1 MYHPSLRTAVD
12 TVTFHAAH
20 HADRTALVCEGREV
34 TYAALHKESNRT
46 AHALASAGI
55 ERGSRV
61 AYLGKESEDY
71 YEIFFACAKTGAVL
85 VPINWRLSPAEVEH
99 ILRDSGAEL
108 LFVEREYA
116 GTAERIRAEPPA
128 LPVVVELDGR
138 EERGTGFRDWKAGQ
152 PDDDL
157 DVSATPDDPI
167 AQIYTSGTTGL
178 PKGVVLAHRSFFAI
192 RDLTAEHGLDW
203 IDWRPGDVSLIS
215 IPGFHVA
222 GIWWAMQAFNAGVT
236 SVAMRM
242 FAAHDAVRLIREH
255 GVTTTCAVPAMLQ
268 MMLSEPGVGR
278 DDFTS
283 LRKVTYGG
291 SPISETLMLQCVEVL
306 GCEVGQLYGL
316 TESGNAALCLPP
328 ADHLPGSSRLR
339 SAGRPWPGVE
349 VMIAG
354 DDGTRLPAGEIGEIC
369 LRTPAV
375 MVEYWGMKEAT
386 DETLADGWLHTGD
399 AGYVDEGGYVY
410 VCDRMKDTVI
420 VAGENVYPAE
430 VENALCKHPAVVEA
444 AVIGVPHERWGEAVR
459 AFVVLRPGTTAK
471 ARDLK
476 LHLQGLVADFK
487 TPAGYEFVE
496 SIPRNPSGKILRR
509 ELRQRFWAGRD
520 RQVN

>member
-1 MYHPSLRTAVD
+1 MHYPNLRTAAD

-20 HADRTALVCEGREV
+20 HADRVALVCEGREV
-34 TYAALHKESNRT
+34 TYAALHRESNRT
-46 AHALASAGI
+46 ARALLAAGI

-71 YEIFFACAKTGAVL
+71 YEVFFACAKTGAVL
-85 VPINWRLSPAEVEH
+85 VPINWRLTAAEVEH

-116 GTAERIRAEPPA
+116 DAVDRIRAELPA
-128 LPVVVELDGR
+128 RPTVVGLDGG
-138 EERGTGFRDWKAGQ
+138 EERGSGLRAWKAGQ

-157 DVSATPDDPI
+157 DVSAGPDDPI

-192 RDLTAEHGLDW
+192 RDLIAEHGLDW
-203 IDWRPGDVSLIS
+203 IDWHPGDVSLIS

-278 DDFTS
+278 DDFAS

-306 GCEVGQLYGL
+306 GCQVGQLYGL
-316 TESGNAALCLPP
+316 TESGNTALVLPP

-349 VMIAG
+349 VMIAA
-354 DDGTRLPAGEIGEIC
+354 DDGAALPPGEIGEIC
-369 LRTPAV
+369 LKTPAV

-386 DETLADGWLHTGD
+386 DQTLAGGWLHSGD
-399 AGYVDEGGYVY
+399 AGYVDEDGYVY
-410 VCDRMKDTVI
+410 VCDRIKDTVI

-430 VENALCKHPAVVEA
+430 VENALCTHPAVAEA
-444 AVIGVPHERWGEAVR
+444 AVIGVPDERWGEAVR
-459 AFVVLRPGTTAK
+459 AFVVLRPGAAAK
-471 ARDLK
+471 PRELK
-476 LHLQGLVADFK
+476 LHLQGRIADFK
-487 TPAGYEFVE
+487 SPAGYEFIERV
-496 SIPRNPSGKILRR
+496 PRNPSGKILRR
-509 ELRQRFWAGRD
+509 ELRERFWSGRD

>member
-85 VPINWRLSPAEVEH
+85 VPINWRLSPTEVEH

>member
-1 MYHPSLRTAVD
+1 MYHPGLRTAVD

-34 TYAALHKESNRT
+34 TYAALHQESNRT

-108 LFVEREYA
+108 LFVEREFA
-116 GTAERIRAEPPA
+116 GTAERLRAEPPA
-128 LPVVVELDGR
+128 LPAVVELDGR
-138 EERGTGFRDWKAGQ
+138 EERGTGFRDWKSGQ

-157 DVSATPDDPI
+157 HVSATPDDPI

-192 RDLTAEHGLDW
+192 RDLGAEHGLDW

-222 GIWWAMQAFNAGVT
+222 GLWWAMQAFNAGVT

-291 SPISETLMLQCVEVL
+291 SPISERLMLQCVEVL

-328 ADHLPGSSRLR
+328 ADHLPGSGRLR

-386 DETLADGWLHTGD
+386 DETLARGWLHTGD
-399 AGYVDEGGYVY
+399 AGYVDEDGYVY

-430 VENALCKHPAVVEA
+430 VENALCKHPGVVEA
-444 AVIGVPHERWGEAVR
+444 AVIGVPDERWGEAVR
-459 AFVVLRPGTTAK
+459 AFVVLRPGTTVK
-471 ARDLK
+471 PRELK

-487 TPAGYEFVE
+487 TPSGYEFVE

-509 ELRQRFWAGRD
+509 ELRARFWAGRD